1 MHQHLFFK
9 TIRLKKMAKM
19 ENNGSNVD
27 LKIKAIELI
36 NSSLQLP
43 VGQNVAITSFNY
55 NINIESRADA
65 PNKLVFVIVHVEI
78 KNNEQSY
85 VLGALSVSCIFEIV
99 NFEEVI
105 KTEPDGKLIIPQPLI
120 DTLNS
125 VSISTTRGV
134 MFSTFKGT
142 YLHNAILPVI
152 EPKQL
157 QANT

>member
-1 MHQHLFFK
+1 
-9 TIRLKKMAKM
+9 MAKI
-19 ENNGSNVD
+19 ENNGFKVE

-36 NSSLQLP
+36 NGSLQLP
-43 VGQNVAITSFNY
+43 VGQNAAITSFNY

-65 PNKLVFVIVHVEI
+65 ANKLVFVIVHVEI
-78 KNNEQSY
+78 KNDDQSY

-105 KTEPDGKLIIPQPLI
+105 KTEPDGKLNIPQPLI

-125 VSISTTRGV
+125 ISISTTRGI

-142 YLHNAILPVI
+142 FLHNAILPVI
-152 EPKQL
+152 EPKEFQVAL
-157 QANT
+157 